1 MARGV
6 RSWSLQVSA
15 ACHLWRREAALARQT
30 VKPETPDRR
39 KSPFLFDYK
48 QEETTVAKQMV
59 FDDEARQPLLAGAS
73 KLARAVRSTLG
84 PRGRNAVLDKGW
96 GSPKV
101 TKDGVTVAEDI
112 ELDDPFENLG
122 AQLIKEAASKTND
135 VAGDGTTTA
144 TVLAEAIFREGL
156 KMIAAGAD
164 PMALSRGIN
173 KAAAA
178 VVEAIAKLSI
188 PINEKNKTELKQIAT
203 IAGNND
209 PSIGDVLADAFL
221 KVGKDGVITIEEGRQ
236 SETTVEVV
244 EGMQFDRGYLSP
256 HFVTN
261 QDDQTVELENAYILI
276 YEEKISNAKN
286 LVPLL
291 EAISKANKPLLI
303 IAEDVEGEALATL
316 VVNKMR
322 GILNVCAVKAPGYGD
337 RRKAMLGDIATLTG
351 GTAIFK
357 DLGISLDAVK
367 LTDLGRTKK
376 LIITAENTTVVD
388 GAGKKVDIEGRADQ
402 IRREIEGTDSE
413 YDREKLQER
422 LAKLSGGVAQINCGA
437 ATETEMK
444 ESKAL
449 LEDAKSATQAA
460 LEEGIVPG
468 GGVALIR
475 SEKVLDKIGLE
486 GDEALGA
493 RIVRN
498 VLDYPLRAIADNA
511 GADGAVVVNRVRQQK
526 NKNEGYDADKDTY
539 CDLIAA
545 GIIDPA
551 KVVRTAL
558 QNAASVASLLLTTE
572 SLVAEIPKEDEG
584 DDHGGHHDHGMGGMG
599 GMGGGM
605 GGMGGMG
612 DMGMGM

>member
-1 MARGV
+1 MFCSESG
-6 RSWSLQVSA
+6 QI
-15 ACHLWRREAALARQT
+15 Q
-30 VKPETPDRR
+30 
-39 KSPFLFDYK
+39 

-59 FDDEARQPLLAGAS
+59 FDDEARQPLAAGVS

-112 ELDDPFENLG
+112 ELEDPFENLG
-122 AQLIKEAASKTND
+122 AQLVKEAASKTND

-144 TVLAEAIFREGL
+144 TVLAEAIFVEGL

-164 PMALSRGIN
+164 PMALSRGIQ
-173 KAAAA
+173 KATGA
-178 VVEAIAKLSI
+178 VVEAIGKLAT

-209 PSIGDVLADAFL
+209 PTIGEVLADAFL
-221 KVGKDGVITIEEGRQ
+221 KVGKDGVITVEEGRQ
-236 SETTVEVV
+236 SETYVEVV

-261 QDDQTVELENAYILI
+261 QDEQTAELENCLILI
-276 YEEKISNAKN
+276 YEEKVSSAKN
-286 LVPLL
+286 LVPIL
-291 EAISKANKPLLI
+291 EAVSKANKPLLI
-303 IAEDVEGEALATL
+303 IADDTEREALATL

-337 RRKAMLGDIATLTG
+337 RRKAMLGDIAVLTA

-357 DLGISLDAVK
+357 DLGISLDSVK
-367 LTDLGRTKK
+367 LSDLGKAKK
-376 LIITAENTTVVD
+376 IIVTAEETTIVS
-388 GAGKKVDIEGRADQ
+388 GGGKKSEIDGRAEQ
-402 IRREIEGTDSE
+402 IRQEITQTDSE

-422 LAKLSGGVAQINCGA
+422 LAKLAGGVAQINCGA

-444 ESKAL
+444 ERKAL
-449 LEDAKSATQAA
+449 LEDAKSAVQAA
-460 LEEGIVPG
+460 LEEGVVPG

-475 SEKVLDKIGLE
+475 SEKSLDKLQLT
-486 GDEALGA
+486 GDEAMGA
-493 RIVRN
+493 RIIRN
-498 VLDYPLRAIADNA
+498 VLDYPLRYIAENA
-511 GADGAVVVNRVRQQK
+511 GIDGAVVVNRVRQLKGK
-526 NKNEGYDADKDTY
+526 NDGFDADKGTY
-539 CDLIAA
+539 TDLVAA
-545 GIIDPA
+545 GVIDPA

-572 SLVAEIPKEDEG
+572 SLICEIPKEGGDE
-584 DDHGGHHDHGMGGMG
+584 DDHHSHDDHGMGGMG
-599 GMGGGM
+599 GMM
-605 GGMGGMG
+605 
-612 DMGMGM
+612 